1 MNADIGTGG
10 LHDSPLAHPK
20 ITAAV
25 LREKLDKE
33 FAGREELKLRE
44 RVVHRFLQGVYRK
57 ACNDGRAELDD
68 SEEEEEVVIMIVVA
82 IIKIVVVVEG
92 GAR

>member
-1 MNADIGTGG
+1 MTARWRTPR
-10 LHDSPLAHPK
+10 SPRPSC
-20 ITAAV
+20 
-25 LREKLDKE
+25 EKLDKE

-82 IIKIVVVVEG
+82 IIKIAVVEG